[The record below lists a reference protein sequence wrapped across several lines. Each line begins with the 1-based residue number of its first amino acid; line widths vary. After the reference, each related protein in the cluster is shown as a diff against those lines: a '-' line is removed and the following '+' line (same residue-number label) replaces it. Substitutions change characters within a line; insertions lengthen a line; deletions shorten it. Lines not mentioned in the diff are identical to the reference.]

1 MNTARQLG
9 VLLGFCLGAQVVAAA
24 EHPDFT
30 GIWDTYREPGAPA
43 PRFGG
48 PPEKLPLKPDA
59 QKKVDDYR
67 ALIAPSGDTHKC
79 VEAILVVAPVEVRKK
94 IFGRQRGA
102 P

>member
-1 MNTARQLG
+1 MNTARELG

-67 ALIAPSGDTHKC
+67 ALIAP
-79 VEAILVVAPVEVRKK
+79 K
-94 IFGRQRGA
+94 IRDSPPQIHLRCHVNY
-102 P
+102 